1 MSTRVRIDKT
11 SSEEE
16 AVIKIKEE
24 IQSQLNIVDDISDII
39 SLGYSMIK
47 MGLASYVFSELMTK
61 DDAEKVID
69 ETSNSLKLSI
79 GAVEI
84 ISEIHKL
91 KEKLGQA

>member
-1 MSTRVRIDKT
+1 MSTRVKIDKT

-16 AVIKIKEE
+16 AVIEMKEE
-24 IQSQLNIVDDISDII
+24 ILSCLDHADDLSDII

-61 DDAEKVID
+61 DDANKVID

-79 GAVEI
+79 ETVSLIKEI
-84 ISEIHKL
+84 NL
-91 KEKLGQA
+91 FKEKLGQA

>member
-1 MSTRVRIDKT
+1 MNTRVKIDKT

-16 AVIKIKEE
+16 AVIEMKEE
-24 IQSQLNIVDDISDII
+24 ILSCLDHADDLSDII
-39 SLGYSMIK
+39 SLGFSMIK
-47 MGLASYVFSELMTK
+47 MGLSSYVFSELMTK
-61 DDAEKVID
+61 DDANKVID

-79 GAVEI
+79 ETVEI